1 MKLERFK
8 IKQSIA
14 ISALLLVATSVN
26 AEKKEITEEDIDKAI
41 ERLNSRIESFPNE
54 EPDYPRF
61 TRVAL
66 DYSILN
72 GNVNDQRQTDF
83 FGGPFADGSNDSR
96 IMRLS
101 TNIQLSKNFSAGLSV
116 GMIDGDSSIVQ
127 GDVPEGGNNV
137 SSDSDGKSYAAILR
151 YQINDWLAAGAFAG
165 WSNGDGTSS
174 DTFDPVNNGTF
185 KFTGQTQG
193 AYLAA
198 TKAIT
203 DQWVYSISPS
213 FTHSKSKSKYF
224 NDDVVGETIT
234 NYELNMWHVD
244 QNISYYFD
252 KYRARLTGGYT
263 YHNVAHETETNS
275 APRSN
280 SSGTVYVGGSYLV
293 SVSHGVELYGV
304 GSKDFGDDVYDEASS
319 VTFGI
324 AKNF

>member
-1 MKLERFK
+1 MNLERFK
-8 IKQSIA
+8 VKHSIA
-14 ISALLLVATSVN
+14 ISALFLVATSVN

-72 GNVNDQRQTDF
+72 GNVNDQRDTDF
-83 FGGPFADGSNDSR
+83 FGGPFADGSNDSNILR
-96 IMRLS
+96 AS
-101 TNIQLSKNFSAGLSV
+101 TNIQLSKDFSAGLSV
-116 GMIDGDSSIVQ
+116 GMINGDSSIRQ
-127 GDVPEGGNNV
+127 GDVPEGGNIV
-137 SSDSDGKSYAAILR
+137 SSDSDGTSFGASLR
-151 YQINDWLAAGAFAG
+151 YQINDWLAAGIFAG
-165 WSNGDGTSS
+165 WSSGDGSS
-174 DTFDPVNNGTF
+174 VDTFGPPANTGTF

-213 FTHSKSKSKYF
+213 FTHSKSKSKYY
-224 NDDVVGETIT
+224 NDDVAGETIT

-252 KYRARLTGGYT
+252 KYRARLTGGHT

-280 SSGTVYVGGSYLV
+280 SNTLYVGGSYLV
-293 SVSHGVELYGV
+293 SVSHGLELYGI
-304 GSKDFGDDVYDEASS
+304 GSKEFSDDIYDEASS

>member
-1 MKLERFK
+1 MNLERFK
-8 IKQSIA
+8 IKQTIA
-14 ISALLLVATSVN
+14 ISALLLIATSVN

-41 ERLNSRIESFPNE
+41 ESLNSRIESFPIE

-66 DYSILN
+66 DYSLLN
-72 GNVNDQRQTDF
+72 GNVNDQRQSNL
-83 FGGPFADGSNDSR
+83 FGSPFADGSNDSR
-96 IMRLS
+96 ILRAS

-116 GMIDGDSSIVQ
+116 GMIDGDGSIQQ
-127 GDVPEGGNNV
+127 GDTPVNIV
-137 SSDSDGKSYAAILR
+137 SSDSDGKSYAASLR
-151 YQINDWLAAGAFAG
+151 YQINDWLAAGAYAG

-174 DTFDPVNNGTF
+174 DISAPVNSGTF

-193 AYLAA
+193 VYLAA

-224 NDDVVGETIT
+224 NDAGGTGETIT
-234 NYELNMWHVD
+234 NYELNMYHVD

-252 KYRARLTGGYT
+252 TYRARLTGGYT
-263 YHNVAHETETNS
+263 YHNVATETSTNS

-280 SSGTVYVGGSYLV
+280 SSTLYVGGSYLV

-319 VTFGI
+319 LTFGI
-324 AKNF
+324 ARNF

>member
-1 MKLERFK
+1 MNLERFK
-8 IKQSIA
+8 IKQTIA
-14 ISALLLVATSVN
+14 ISVLLLIATSVN
-26 AEKKEITEEDIDKAI
+26 AEKKAITEEDIDKAI
-41 ERLNSRIESFPNE
+41 ERLNTRIEAFPNE

-61 TRVAL
+61 TRFAL

-72 GNVNDQRQTDF
+72 GNVNDQRETDI
-83 FGGPFADGSNDSR
+83 FGGPFADGSNDSN
-96 IMRLS
+96 ITRLS

-116 GMIDGDSSIVQ
+116 GMINGESNIIQ
-127 GDVPEGGNNV
+127 GDAPENIV
-137 SSDSDGKSYAAILR
+137 TSDSDGKSYAASLR

-165 WSNGDGTSS
+165 WSNGDGSS
-174 DTFDPVNNGTF
+174 QDTFDPANRGTF

-198 TKAIT
+198 TKVIT
-203 DQWVYSISPS
+203 DQWIYSISPS

-224 NDDVVGETIT
+224 NDAEDTGETIT
-234 NYELNMWHVD
+234 NYELNMYHVD

-252 KYRARLTGGYT
+252 KYRARLTGGHT

-280 SSGTVYVGGSYLV
+280 SNTLYVGGSYLV
-293 SVSHGVELYGV
+293 SVSHGLELYGI
-304 GSKDFGDDVYDEASS
+304 GSKEFSDDIYDEASS

>member
-1 MKLERFK
+1 MNLERFK
-8 IKQSIA
+8 IKQTIA
-14 ISALLLVATSVN
+14 ISALLLIATSVN

-41 ERLNSRIESFPNE
+41 ESLNSRMESFPNE

-66 DYSILN
+66 DYSYLN

-116 GMIDGDSSIVQ
+116 GMIDGDSSIQQ
-127 GDVPEGGNNV
+127 GDAPQNIV
-137 SSDSDGKSYAAILR
+137 SSDSDGTTFGASLR
-151 YQINDWLAAGAFAG
+151 YQINDWLAAGIFAG
-165 WSNGDGTSS
+165 WSSGDGSS
-174 DTFDPVNNGTF
+174 VDTFGPPANTGTF

-193 AYLAA
+193 AYLSA
-198 TKAIT
+198 TKAIS

-213 FTHSKSKSKYF
+213 FTHSKSKSKYY
-224 NDDVVGETIT
+224 NDAPAETIT

-263 YHNVAHETETNS
+263 YHNVAHETATNS

-293 SVSHGVELYGV
+293 SVSHGVELYGI
-304 GSKDFGDDVYDEASS
+304 GSKDYGDDVYDEASS
-319 VTFGI
+319 LTFGI

>member
-1 MKLERFK
+1 M
-8 IKQSIA
+8 A
-14 ISALLLVATSVN
+14 A
-26 AEKKEITEEDIDKAI
+26 
-41 ERLNSRIESFPNE
+41 
-54 EPDYPRF
+54 
-61 TRVAL
+61 
-66 DYSILN
+66 
-72 GNVNDQRQTDF
+72 
-83 FGGPFADGSNDSR
+83 
-96 IMRLS
+96 
-101 TNIQLSKNFSAGLSV
+101 
-116 GMIDGDSSIVQ
+116 
-127 GDVPEGGNNV
+127 GGNIG
-137 SSDSDGKSYAAILR
+137 SSDSDAKRYAASLR
-151 YQINDWLAAGAFAG
+151 YQINDWLAAGVFAG
-165 WSNGDGTSS
+165 WSNGDGTSVDS
-174 DTFDPVNNGTF
+174 FAPANTGTF

-224 NDDVVGETIT
+224 NDTPGTGETII

-263 YHNVAHETETNS
+263 YHNVAHETQTNS

-304 GSKDFGDDVYDEASS
+304 GSKEFGDDVYDEASS
-319 VTFGI
+319 LTFGI

>member
-1 MKLERFK
+1 MMNTNKRKL
-8 IKQSIA
+8 INSIA
-14 ISALLLVATSVN
+14 ISFLTLFALPTY
-26 AEKKEITEEDIDKAI
+26 AEESKITEEDIDKAI

-61 TRVAL
+61 TRFAL
-66 DYSILN
+66 DYSVLN

-83 FGGPFADGSNDSR
+83 FGGPFADGYNDSN
-96 IMRLS
+96 ILRLS
-101 TNIQLSKNFSAGLSV
+101 TNIQLSKNFSAGLSA
-116 GMIDGDSSIVQ
+116 GMINGDSKIKQ
-127 GDVPEGGNNV
+127 GDAPENNV
-137 SSDSDGKSYAAILR
+137 TSDSNGGSFGASLR
-151 YQINDWLAAGAFAG
+151 YQINDWLAAGVFAG
-165 WSNGDGTSS
+165 WSSGDGSS
-174 DTFDPVNNGTF
+174 VDSLDPTNSGTF

-198 TKAIT
+198 TKVIA
-203 DQWVYSISPS
+203 DQWIYSISPS
-213 FTHSKSKSKYF
+213 FTHSKSKSKYR
-224 NDDVVGETIT
+224 NDAAGTGETIS

-252 KYRARLTGGYT
+252 TYRARLTGGLT

-280 SSGTVYVGGSYLV
+280 SSTVYLGGSYLV
-293 SVSHGVELYGV
+293 SVNHGVELYGV
-304 GSKDFGDDVYDEASS
+304 ASKEFGDDVYDEASS

>member
-1 MKLERFK
+1 MNLERFK
-8 IKQSIA
+8 IKQTIA
-14 ISALLLVATSVN
+14 ISALLLIATSVN
-26 AEKKEITEEDIDKAI
+26 AENKEITEEDIDKAI
-41 ERLNSRIESFPNE
+41 ESLNSRMESFPIE

-66 DYSILN
+66 DYSFLN
-72 GNVNDQRQTDF
+72 GNVNDQRQTDL
-83 FGGPFADGSNDSR
+83 FGAPFASGKNDSNVLR
-96 IMRLS
+96 AS
-101 TNIQLSKNFSAGLSV
+101 TNIQLTKNFSAGLSV
-116 GMIDGDSSIVQ
+116 GIIDGDGSIQQ
-127 GDVPEGGNNV
+127 GDAPVNIV
-137 SSDSDGKSYAAILR
+137 SSDSSGKSYAASLR
-151 YQINDWLAAGAFAG
+151 YQINDWLAAGAYAG

-174 DTFDPVNNGTF
+174 DTSAPVNSGTF
-185 KFTGQTQG
+185 KFTGQAQG
-193 AYLAA
+193 VYLAA

-213 FTHSKSKSKYF
+213 FTHSKSKSKYR
-224 NDDVVGETIT
+224 NPAAPNETIT
-234 NYELNMWHVD
+234 NYELNMYHVD

-252 KYRARLTGGYT
+252 NYRARLTGGHT

-304 GSKDFGDDVYDEASS
+304 GSKDFGDDVYDDASS

-324 AKNF
+324 ARNF

>member
-1 MKLERFK
+1 MNINKRKL
-8 IKQSIA
+8 INSIA
-14 ISALLLVATSVN
+14 ISCLTLFALPTY
-26 AEKKEITEEDIDKAI
+26 AEESKITEEDIDKAI

-61 TRVAL
+61 TRFAL
-66 DYSILN
+66 DYSVLN
-72 GNVNDQRQTDF
+72 GNVNDQRQSDF
-83 FGGPFADGSNDSR
+83 FGGPFADGSNDSN
-96 IMRLS
+96 ILRLS
-101 TNIQLSKNFSAGLSV
+101 TNIQLSENFSGGLSV
-116 GMIDGDSSIVQ
+116 GMINGDSSIDQ
-127 GDVPEGGNNV
+127 GTPANIV
-137 SSDSDGKSYAAILR
+137 SSESDGTSYGASLR

-165 WSNGDGTSS
+165 WSNGDGSS
-174 DTFDPVNNGTF
+174 DDTSIPASSGTF

-198 TKAIT
+198 TKVIT
-203 DQWVYSISPS
+203 DRWIYSISPS

-224 NDDVVGETIT
+224 NDAQPTLETIS

-252 KYRARLTGGYT
+252 SYRARLTGGYT

-280 SSGTVYVGGSYLV
+280 SSTMYLGGSYLV

-304 GSKDFGDDVYDEASS
+304 AAKEFGDDVYDEASS
-319 VTFGI
+319 VTVGI

>member
-1 MKLERFK
+1 MNINKRKL
-8 IKQSIA
+8 INSIV
-14 ISALLLVATSVN
+14 ISFLTLFALPTY
-26 AEKKEITEEDIDKAI
+26 AEESTITEEDIDKAI

-61 TRVAL
+61 TRFAL

-72 GNVNDQRQTDF
+72 GNVNDQRETDF
-83 FGGPFADGSNDSR
+83 FGGPFADGSNDSN
-96 IMRLS
+96 ITRLS

-116 GMIDGDSSIVQ
+116 GMINGESNIIQ
-127 GDVPEGGNNV
+127 GDAPENIV
-137 SSDSDGKSYAAILR
+137 TSDSDGKSYAASLR

-165 WSNGDGTSS
+165 WSNGDGSS
-174 DTFDPVNNGTF
+174 QDTFGPPANRGTF

-198 TKAIT
+198 TKVIT
-203 DQWVYSISPS
+203 DQWIYSISPS

-224 NDDVVGETIT
+224 NDPTTANTIS
-234 NYELNMWHVD
+234 NYTLNMWHLD

-252 KYRARLTGGYT
+252 TYRARLTGGYT
-263 YHNVAHETETNS
+263 YHNVATETDTNS

-280 SSGTVYVGGSYLV
+280 SSTIYAGGSYLV

-304 GSKDFGDDVYDEASS
+304 AAKEFGDDVYDEASS

>member
-1 MKLERFK
+1 MMNTNKRKL
-8 IKQSIA
+8 INSIA
-14 ISALLLVATSVN
+14 ISFLTLFALPTY
-26 AEKKEITEEDIDKAI
+26 AEESKITEEDIDKAI

-61 TRVAL
+61 TRFAL

-72 GNVNDQRQTDF
+72 GNVNDQRETDF
-83 FGGPFADGSNDSR
+83 FGGPFADGSNDSN
-96 IMRLS
+96 ITRLS

-116 GMIDGDSSIVQ
+116 GMINGESNIIQ
-127 GDVPEGGNNV
+127 GDAPENIV
-137 SSDSDGKSYAAILR
+137 TSDSDGKSYAASLR

-165 WSNGDGTSS
+165 WSNGDGSS
-174 DTFDPVNNGTF
+174 QDTFDPANRGTF

-198 TKAIT
+198 TKVIT
-203 DQWVYSISPS
+203 DQWIYSISPS

-224 NDDVVGETIT
+224 NDPTTANTIS
-234 NYELNMWHVD
+234 NYTLNMWHLD

-252 KYRARLTGGYT
+252 TYRARLTGGYT
-263 YHNVAHETETNS
+263 YHNVATETDTNS

-280 SSGTVYVGGSYLV
+280 SSTIYAGGSYLV

-304 GSKDFGDDVYDEASS
+304 AAKEFGDDVYDEASS